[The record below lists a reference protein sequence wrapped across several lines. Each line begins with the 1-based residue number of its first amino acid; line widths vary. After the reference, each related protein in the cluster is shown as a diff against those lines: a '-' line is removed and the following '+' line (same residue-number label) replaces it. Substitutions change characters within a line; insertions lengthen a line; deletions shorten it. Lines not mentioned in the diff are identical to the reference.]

1 MVRQNDKKIK
11 EKSAGENTSLGLD
24 AKSILISRLIAQV
37 CIAITFVIS
46 GVAILGWIL
55 GLLIIASVNPDYIP
69 MAPSTALSFII
80 LSAALFIYIRQP
92 VYPIARMFARVGV
105 TLVLLISLLILSGFF
120 RGIEFEI
127 EHLLFRHSKTL
138 GNISVGHM
146 SPLTAVNFLLA
157 GAAILILLTSKENKQ
172 TSRTT
177 ATFPATI
184 VFSIGFVIVLGYIY
198 GTPLLYGGTVIPVA
212 LTTGAAFVL
221 LGVGIITSAGLYN
234 WPIRLF
240 MGSSVYAR
248 LVRAFFPFTIA
259 LVLIHGWFDVNIYP
273 FISNPV
279 LISSWILIL
288 SMVIVSII
296 VAKIAKI
303 IGEDIDKVNLEL
315 KQAEESLRN
324 EEEKYRS
331 LFENANDAIY
341 LIDPQSAK
349 IIECNKKATEMDGY
363 SIDELKLMTVMDLHP
378 SDERDALLDKF
389 KDILI
394 KGSLSV
400 VTGLNHMRKDG
411 GLVPIEVNATMI
423 EIGGKN
429 LNLSVVRD
437 VTERKKAEEEI
448 KQRVKELE
456 EFYEMAVGRELR
468 MKELKKKIKELE
480 EELRKYRGNEV

>member
-11 EKSAGENTSLGLD
+11 EKSPGENTSLGLD

-240 MGSSVYAR
+240 IGSSVYAR
-248 LVRAFFPFTIA
+248 LMRAFFPFTIA
-259 LVLIHGWFDVNIYP
+259 LILIHGWFDVNIYP

-288 SMVIVSII
+288 SLVIVSII

-303 IGEDIDKVNLEL
+303 IGGDIDKVNLEL
-315 KQAEESLRN
+315 REAEESLRSQ
-324 EEEKYRS
+324 EEKYRS

-378 SDERDALLDKF
+378 SDERDKF

-394 KGSLSV
+394 KGSLSGF
-400 VTGLNHMRKDG
+400 TGLNHMRKDG

-423 EIGGKN
+423 EVGGKN

-468 MKELKKKIKELE
+468 MKELKKNMAKLE
-480 EELRKYRGNEV
+480 EELRKYKQS